1 MISESQKEILLKYIR
16 PLKPLKVA
24 IFGSYARNENR
35 ADSDL
40 DVLIHLDYSQQIS
53 LLKLVSVERNVSDA
67 LGITV
72 DFVTEKSLSPYIRPY
87 IEKDLQYIL
96 E

>member
-24 IFGSYARNENR
+24 IFGSYARNENTV
-35 ADSDL
+35 DSDL
-40 DVLIHLDYSQQIS
+40 DVLIHLDYSQPIS
-53 LLKLVSVERNVSDA
+53 LLKLVSVERNVSDE

-72 DFVTEKSLSPYIRPY
+72 DFVTEKSLSPHIRPY
-87 IEKDLQYIL
+87 IEKDLLYIL
-96 E
+96 